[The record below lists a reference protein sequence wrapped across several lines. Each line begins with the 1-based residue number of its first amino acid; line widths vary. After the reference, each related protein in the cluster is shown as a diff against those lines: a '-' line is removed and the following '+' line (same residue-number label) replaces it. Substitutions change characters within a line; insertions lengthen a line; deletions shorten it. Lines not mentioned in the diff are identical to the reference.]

1 MGAPWAQGAGSA
13 RLERRET
20 IAPQTPS
27 SSQCVAIVIGF
38 EQCVGED
45 DEFSRDGGE
54 SETFGFSRF
63 DETVV

>member
-54 SETFGFSRF
+54 
-63 DETVV
+63 